1 MFTYFGYC
9 QLFSHN
15 IIYLIFCC
23 SYKYNRSKIFT
34 PTLKKPVLSSSENQ
48 TSYTTSLSQTV
59 ISSRLENKYSTAIQ
73 NTSEISN
80 TGDIHSC
87 VTPLK
92 KIQCWSKYFRSI
104 IFVRTTNILVH
115 GANDY

>member
-23 SYKYNRSKIFT
+23 SYKYNRSKLSN
-34 PTLKKPVLSSSENQ
+34 PTLKKPVLSSSANY

-59 ISSRLENKYSTAIQ
+59 ISYQLENRDSAANSKHVRHLKY
-73 NTSEISN
+73 
-80 TGDIHSC
+80 
-87 VTPLK
+87 
-92 KIQCWSKYFRSI
+92 R
-104 IFVRTTNILVH
+104 
-115 GANDY
+115 